1 MHQAMQL
8 ISPENPSGG
17 TIRYLLCQQI
27 AGITFYVYEGIFV
40 KAMPSTKISE
50 LMLVRAE
57 HEL

>member
-1 MHQAMQL
+1 MQL